1 MTSPESYF
9 ETTVWQRILAFAK
22 TRQPPFLVIDLPSV
36 AAKQRALSDALP
48 EADIYYA
55 LKANPTPEIVRL
67 LDGLGCGFELASPQ
81 ELELCLDL
89 GIAPDKLCFGNTVK
103 SAQAIARFYA
113 AGVRLYASDSAED
126 IQKIAKAAP
135 GARVYVRIM
144 VEGSAS
150 ADWPLDRKFGCRA
163 PEAVPLMELAA
174 TLGLQPAGISFHV
187 GSQQND
193 PAVWRIALAE
203 VRTLFSEARAAGL
216 SPDLINIGGGLPA
229 RYLSP
234 VPEVTAFAEAIRK
247 AIQELFP
254 ETPPRLIMEPGRY
267 LVAEAGV
274 LVSEVMLATRKPV
287 GGTRWIY
294 LDTGVFGG
302 LTESLGEATKYPIWT
317 EHEAGKTEEVI
328 LAGPT
333 CDGRDI
339 LYDNY
344 RYQLPLALKD
354 GDRVYWL
361 ATGGYTVSCGSSG
374 YNGFPPLTAYCL
386 GQGES

>member
-1 MTSPESYF
+1 MISPATYF
-9 ETTVWQRILAFAK
+9 DNAVWQRLQAFAK

-36 AAKQRALSDALP
+36 AAKQRTLRDALP
-48 EADIYYA
+48 EVDIYYA
-55 LKANPTPEIVRL
+55 LKANPTSEIVRL

-103 SAQAIARFYA
+103 SAQAISRFYA
-113 AGVRLYASDSAED
+113 AGVPLFASDSAED
-126 IQKIAKAAP
+126 LHKIAKAAP
-135 GARVYVRIM
+135 GTRVYVRIM

-163 PEAVPLMELAA
+163 SEAVPLMELAA
-174 TLGLQPAGISFHV
+174 SLGLQPVGISFHV

-203 VRTLFSEARAAGL
+203 VKALFSKAQAVGL

-234 VPEVTAFAEAIRK
+234 VPAVTAFAEAIQT
-247 AIQELFP
+247 AIQTLFP
-254 ETPPRLIMEPGRY
+254 KKPPRLIMEPGRY

-274 LVSEVMLATRKPV
+274 LVSEVMLTTRKPT
-287 GGTRWIY
+287 GGTRWVY

-317 EHEAGKTEEVI
+317 EHEAGETEAVI

-361 ATGGYTVSCGSSG
+361 AAGGYTVSCGSAG
-374 YNGFPPLTAYCL
+374 YNGFSPLTAYCL